1 MNNEIK
7 SEETHNVEQATLG
20 GGCFWCTEAVFLR
33 LKGVYKVE
41 SGYSG
46 GSAETATYEQVSTGR
61 TGHVEVIQITFDPT
75 LISFRELLE
84 VFFAT
89 HDPTTLNRQG
99 NDVGTQYRSVV
110 FYHDENQ
117 KQVTEKLIQ
126 ELDKLGKYSKPI
138 VTTIEPFTA
147 FYKAEKYHQNFFAR
161 NPNQAYAK
169 AVIPPKLSKL
179 EKGFA
184 EKLKAFDDWE

>member
-1 MNNEIK
+1 MNDESK
-7 SEETHNVEQATLG
+7 SEKTHKTELATLG

-33 LKGVYKVE
+33 LKGVHKVE

-46 GSAETATYEQVSTGR
+46 GSAETASYQQVSTGR
-61 TGHVEVIQITFDPT
+61 TGHTEVIQITFDPP

-99 NDVGTQYRSVV
+99 NDIGTQYRSVV

-117 KQVTEKLIQ
+117 KQVAEKLIQ
-126 ELDKLGKYSKPI
+126 ELDKSGKYSKPI
-138 VTTIEPFTA
+138 VTAVEPFTA
-147 FYKAEKYHQNFFAR
+147 FYKAEEYHQNFYAR
-161 NPNQAYAK
+161 NPNQAYAR

-184 EKLKAFDDWE
+184 EKLKAFED